1 MTGQEK
7 GFKQPLVCWV
17 THHKDLKQSVGL
29 FFLGCPFSKA
39 SFMRL
44 STATVHRTTKPW
56 RGGQGDTP
64 MATILVI
71 DDEESIRALRSIAME
86 VAGNGDLEAWN
97 RGRGLPL
104 YGARAVDL

>member
-39 SFMRL
+39 SFMPL

-56 RGGQGDTP
+56 RGGQVDTP
-64 MATILVI
+64 IGNHTRHYSSLK
-71 DDEESIRALRSIAME
+71 IR
-86 VAGNGDLEAWN
+86 N
-97 RGRGLPL
+97 P
-104 YGARAVDL
+104 YARYSV

>member
-1 MTGQEK
+1 MTGQGK
-7 GFKQPLVCWV
+7 GVKQPLACWV
-17 THHKDLKQSVGL
+17 TRHNDLKQRVDL

-44 STATVHRTTKPW
+44 SPATVHRTTKPW

-71 DDEESIRALRSIAME
+71 DDEEPIRALLRITLEGRAMKSLKRRMA
-86 VAGNGDLEAWN
+86 V
-97 RGRGLPL
+97 
-104 YGARAVDL
+104 VDLRCIERAQRT